1 MLRITT
7 LLRDAREHDEG
18 FSIVEVLV
26 AMTVFALI
34 AAGVA
39 TGIVGSLYLA
49 QGSRSREVA
58 IGLAQDA
65 IDQARTS
72 TNLFGVVD
80 KTSQTTI
87 GNMTYTVTQVARW
100 IPTAG
105 TGNACGAGGGPLA
118 YKRVSMTVS
127 WTASGRGATQSIAMN
142 SMVAPST
149 SVTAANLG
157 TVIVS
162 VTRAANGAGNQ
173 GVSVSITPN
182 ASNPSGA
189 TAITSAVP
197 QTDATGCSYA
207 LNVKP
212 GRYDVTLTKS
222 GNIDDGTSAN
232 SLGTQTTAPS
242 ATVTVGANQTSAAN
256 FNYDSASTYT
266 LKWQDPTN
274 TTAAMTLP
282 TSAPVT
288 LRRKTT
294 DIGPLTTTTTQAFPF
309 TDGYRA
315 VAGSPSKCLSTDPVN
330 WPANGAAVVPP
341 VAAVA
346 PANAGDPVTA
356 YAPVQAVQV
365 TLADP
370 NDNVLTATT
379 TTPVANSGDPGCAT
393 TTTYTFTGVSKN
405 PTVALP
411 YGTYTFS
418 SGKVLKILGGIIQI
432 SFSPGT
438 ANATPANGVTITPG
452 KTMLDPRRVP
462 TP

>member
-1 MLRITT
+1 MLRLTT
-7 LLRDAREHDEG
+7 LFREARENDEG

-26 AMTVFALI
+26 AMTVFAMI

-39 TGIVGSLYLA
+39 MGIAGSLYMA

-72 TNLFGVVD
+72 TNLFGVGD
-80 KTSQTTI
+80 KSTQTSI
-87 GNMTYTVTQVARW
+87 GNMTYTVDQVARW
-100 IPTAG
+100 IPTG
-105 TGNACGAGGGPLA
+105 KGGNACGAGGGPLA

-127 WTASGRGATQSIAMN
+127 WTAGGRGTKQSIAMN

-157 TVIVS
+157 TIIVS

-173 GVSVSITPN
+173 GVSVSIAPN

-189 TAITSAVP
+189 TAITSTIP
-197 QTDATGCSYA
+197 QTDPTGCSYA

-256 FNYDSASTYT
+256 FNFDTASTYT

-274 TTAAMTLP
+274 PTAAFALP

-315 VAGSPSKCLSTDPVN
+315 VAGTPSKCLSADPTN
-330 WPANGAAVVPP
+330 WPANGTAVVPP
-341 VAAVA
+341 SAAVA

-356 YAPVQAVQV
+356 YAAVQSV
-365 TLADP
+365 QVKLAGAS
-370 NDNVLTATT
+370 DNALTATT

-393 TTTYTFTGVSKN
+393 TTTYTFTGLSN
-405 PTVALP
+405 TSTIALP

-418 SGKVLKILGGIIQI
+418 SGTVTKILGGVVTIA
-432 SFSPGT
+432 FSSGSAT
-438 ANATPANGVTITPG
+438 ATPGNGVVVTAG